1 MRTVKWLI
9 GVFAALLVFWVV
21 LGLLLRLLAALV
33 IVVAVL
39 LTAGVVTAAV
49 YAVIK
54 LRR

>member
-21 LGLLLRLLAALV
+21 LGLLLRLMAALV

-39 LTAGVVTAAV
+39 LTIGVVAAAV
-49 YAVIK
+49 YAAIK
-54 LRR
+54 LHR